1 MKNKINFIFLSYVI
15 TGMIPMSAKELV
27 VEPWEE
33 FEKSWKEMEA
43 SFDQRFQE
51 MQAQIKQAQESAA
64 KALKQADQS
73 VKAFSSTIVARP
85 EVKLQEDSQVV
96 LVTINLGA
104 GEWLSKDI
112 NQVDVEAKGKALVG
126 RLQSGNYQL
135 KFTVTDGQALLV
147 STRYDQTKDSDDKNK
162 NARYAQQMHSSSSQS
177 VILPCR
183 VDRLE
188 KTKAEFKDG
197 KLLLELPKMVDGSK
211 AGWHKIEV
219 K

>member
-1 MKNKINFIFLSYVI
+1 MKNKISFIFLSYVI
-15 TGMIPMSAKELV
+15 TGVASISAKELV
-27 VEPWEE
+27 VEPWED

-73 VKAFSSTIVARP
+73 VRAFSNTVMARP
-85 EVKLQEDSQVV
+85 EVKLQEEGSAV
-96 LVTINLGA
+96 LVTINLGS
-104 GEWLSKDI
+104 GDWLSKDG
-112 NQVDVEAKGKALVG
+112 NQVDIEAKGKALAG
-126 RLQSGNYQL
+126 KLQSGSYQL

-147 STRYDQTKDSDDKNK
+147 SARYDQVKDADEKVK
-162 NARYAQQMHSSSSQS
+162 GARYAQQMHSSYSQS

-197 KLLLELPKMVDGSK
+197 KLILELPKMVDGSK